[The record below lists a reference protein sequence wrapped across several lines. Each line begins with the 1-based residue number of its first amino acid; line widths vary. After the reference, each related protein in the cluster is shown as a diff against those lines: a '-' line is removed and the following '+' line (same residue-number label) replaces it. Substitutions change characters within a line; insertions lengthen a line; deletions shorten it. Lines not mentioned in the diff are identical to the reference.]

1 MDSVHAKLLQLEK
14 TQERQG
20 QVHRL
25 GCPSKSQCP
34 GLKLQEEEAQVG
46 VLINVVVQSLGCV
59 QPFLT
64 P

>member
-1 MDSVHAKLLQLEK
+1 MDSIHAVLLQLQK

-20 QVHRL
+20 QVCRL

-34 GLKLQEEEAQVG
+34 GLKLQEKEAQVG
-46 VLINVVVQSLGCV
+46 VLINVVVKSVGCV